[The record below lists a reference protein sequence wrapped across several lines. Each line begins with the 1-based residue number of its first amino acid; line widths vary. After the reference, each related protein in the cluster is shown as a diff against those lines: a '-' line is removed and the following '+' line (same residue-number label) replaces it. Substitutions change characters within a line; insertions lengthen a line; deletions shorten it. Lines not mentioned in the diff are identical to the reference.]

1 MCSCQ
6 DDMSHKNANR
16 FITLKL
22 KITRDLLKNMGSRM
36 SKAAVPQVHRSRHS
50 GKERLMWSKLE
61 WIEVAGAIIV
71 DLHCLRLK
79 ILDGE
84 TNRVK
89 FK

>member
-1 MCSCQ
+1 
-6 DDMSHKNANR
+6 MSHKNADR

-36 SKAAVPQVHRSRHS
+36 SKAVVPQVHRSRHS
-50 GKERLMWSKLE
+50 GKERLMCSKLE
-61 WIEVAGAIIV
+61 WIEVAGAVIA
-71 DLHCLRLK
+71 DLHRLCLK

-84 TNRVK
+84 TDRVK